1 MQKGNPSVWIS
12 LIPEE
17 GDFTISFDFD
27 SLCSCFHSVADMN
40 LIPVVCL
47 SLNDTGLQKR

>member
-27 SLCSCFHSVADMN
+27 SLCSCFHSVADTE
-40 LIPVVCL
+40 PHPCCL
-47 SLNDTGLQKR
+47 SFAERYGASKR